1 MGPRSK
7 EAVCAAL
14 GFLIDE
20 SQQQRATLIEI
31 KRLLEQRRENDNEDL
46 EQVHK
51 RLTALERRLG
61 GGGHGAPT
69 PAE

>member
-1 MGPRSK
+1 MGPKSK

-20 SQQQRATLIEI
+20 QQQQRATLIEI

-46 EQVHK
+46 AQVN
-51 RLTALERRLG
+51 RRVSALERRF

>member
-20 SQQQRATLIEI
+20 QQQQRATLFEI
-31 KRLLEQRRENDNEDL
+31 KRLLEQARENDNADL
-46 EQVHK
+46 AHCNQRV
-51 RLTALERRLG
+51 TALERRLG
-61 GGGHGAPT
+61 VGDGAPS